1 MIRKSMR
8 SIYGSLRGLMI
19 NIGVDERLI
28 GIEVLDV
35 SSAIGK
41 HGMANY
47 LVETIPV
54 APA

>member
-1 MIRKSMR
+1 
-8 SIYGSLRGLMI
+8 
-19 NIGVDERLI
+19 VDERLI